1 SWDIDAFDEL
11 LPVIGTGKIQL
22 WDDDTFSDDPIGDPV
37 VFTLTF
43 KPNQFERK
51 MKIETEHYSI
61 TIDWQRL
68 HE

>member
-1 SWDIDAFDEL
+1 
-11 LPVIGTGKIQL
+11 
-22 WDDDTFSDDPIGDPV
+22 
-37 VFTLTF
+37 LTF